1 MKHFRSIY
9 TFAICLGLSFCLMN
23 CGGGSEPEEP
33 QSSGPQLDASVVANL
48 NLREL
53 QQVIHERN
61 GKPLLIK
68 VWATTCPICIQEMPM
83 VNELYEKY
91 GEKVD
96 FLALSSDGFN
106 HLESAVPGV
115 MKRHNMKMPVR
126 IWTAEDPRD
135 AILAMDSEWPGSLP
149 ATFIFDKEGN
159 KIAKLIG
166 EQTKDAFTSAIEK
179 AMNS

>member
-1 MKHFRSIY
+1 MKLLQRTYIV
-9 TFAICLGLSFCLMN
+9 AICLGLCLCLLN
-23 CGGGSEPEEP
+23 CGGGGEPSEP
-33 QSSGPQLDASVVANL
+33 QTSSSHLDASVVANL

-61 GKPLLIK
+61 SKPLLIK

-83 VNELYEKY
+83 VNELYARY

-135 AILAMDSEWPGSLP
+135 AILALDDEWPGSLP
-149 ATFIFDKEGN
+149 ATFIFDKDGN

-179 AMNS
+179 AMNI

>member
-1 MKHFRSIY
+1 MKRFQPIY
-9 TFAICLGLSFCLMN
+9 IFGMSLCLCICLIN
-23 CGGGSEPEEP
+23 CGGGSGPEEP
-33 QSSGPQLDASVVANL
+33 QTSEPKLDASVVANL

-68 VWATTCPICIQEMPM
+68 VWATTCPICIKEMPM
-83 VNELYEKY
+83 VNELYARY

-106 HLESAVPGV
+106 NLESAVPGV

-179 AMNS
+179 AMKG